1 MTPCKTGQNRTTTHR
16 KIMYK
21 IRLGYGCGI
30 KATLLT
36 NGEHLANLRK
46 ARYIGAVLVKPN
58 GVTLEC
64 SDVAFDEVTQA
75 VYVRLLPDRELTDE
89 GKYGI
94 VINAA
99 IGANEMYSTAVVN
112 VIEVAA
118 DAEVG
123 YSEITIDLSV
133 NIVNFPRNVAYTG
146 ASPKISEHQTWL
158 VYDDAIDAYVD
169 TGVDVGY
176 SNLVNRYDQKFAEF
190 VTPCIQ
196 ATDAANTAAAN
207 AASAANDKASVANTA
222 AERANTAATAANN
235 AATAATTA
243 AGNANDKAVVATTAA
258 TNANNAAAAATTA
271 VGNLNGVLEII
282 ANSECTLAERVD
294 AIARTLIGLMNGEII
309 APKMIVES
317 LVAYLDSNIVTVRNY
332 VPNIAPARAGLF
344 WIVCGEGVVTPSKYF
359 SKGDASV
366 SDWVSF

>member
-1 MTPCKTGQNRTTTHR
+1 
-16 KIMYK
+16 MYK

-36 NGEHLANLRK
+36 NGDHLANLRK

-64 SDVAFDEVTQA
+64 ADVAFDEVTQA

-89 GKYGI
+89 GTYGI

-176 SNLVNRYDQKFAEF
+176 SNLTNRYDQKFAEF
-190 VTPCIQ
+190 ITPCIQ
-196 ATDAANTAAAN
+196 ATDAANTAAANANEKATAAAN

-243 AGNANDKAVVATTAA
+243 
-258 TNANNAAAAATTA
+258 
-271 VGNLNGVLEII
+271 VGNLNGILDSI

>member
-1 MTPCKTGQNRTTTHR
+1 
-16 KIMYK
+16 MYK
-21 IRLGYGCGI
+21 IRPGYGCGI

-64 SDVAFDEVTQA
+64 ADVSFDEVTQA

-89 GKYGI
+89 GTYGI

-207 AASAANDKASVANTA
+207 ANEKATAAANAASAANDKASVANTA
-222 AERANTAATAANN
+222 AERANTAASAANN

-243 AGNANDKAVVATTAA
+243 AGNANDKA
-258 TNANNAAAAATTA
+258 AAATTA
-271 VGNLNGVLEII
+271 VGNLNGVLDII

-332 VPNIAPARAGLF
+332 VPNVAPARAGLF
-344 WIVCGEGVVTPSKYF
+344 WIVCGEGVVTPAKYF

>member
-1 MTPCKTGQNRTTTHR
+1 
-16 KIMYK
+16 MYK

-36 NGEHLANLRK
+36 NGDHHANLRK

-64 SDVAFDEVTQA
+64 ADVAFDEVTQA

-89 GKYGI
+89 GTYGI

-207 AASAANDKASVANTA
+207 ANEKATAAANAASAANDKASVANTA
-222 AERANTAATAANN
+222 AERANTAASAANN

-243 AGNANDKAVVATTAA
+243 AANADDKAGVATTAA

-271 VGNLNGVLEII
+271 VGNLNGVLDII
-282 ANSECTLAERVD
+282 ANSECTLAERVE
-294 AIARTLIGLMNGEII
+294 AIAQTLIGLMNGEII

-344 WIVCGEGVVTPSKYF
+344 WIVCGEGVVTPAKYF

>member
-1 MTPCKTGQNRTTTHR
+1 
-16 KIMYK
+16 MYN

-36 NGEHLANLRK
+36 NGEHPANLRK

-58 GVTLEC
+58 GATLKC
-64 SDVAFDEVTQA
+64 DDVAFDEVTQA
-75 VYVRLLPDRELTDE
+75 VYVRLLPDRELIDE
-89 GKYGI
+89 GEYGI

-99 IGANEMYSTAVVN
+99 IGANEMYSTGVVN
-112 VIEVAA
+112 VIEVDA

-146 ASPKISEHQTWL
+146 ASPKISDGNTWL
-158 VYDDAIDAYVD
+158 VYDDELDAYVD

-176 SNLVNRYDQKFAEF
+176 QNLINRYDQKFAEF

-196 ATDAANTAAAN
+196 ATDAANTAAASAN
-207 AASAANDKASVANTA
+207 AAAGTANTA
-222 AERANTAATAANN
+222 ASDANAAASNANSKATAANN
-235 AATAATTA
+235 AATAATNAAATATEKAGVANTA
-243 AGNANDKAVVATTAA
+243 AASANSAA
-258 TNANNAAAAATTA
+258 TAANNAASAATTA
-271 VGNLNGVLEII
+271 VGNLDGVLEIV
-282 ANSECTLAERVD
+282 ANTECTLEQRVE

-309 APKMIVES
+309 APKMVVES
-317 LVAYLDSNIVTVRNY
+317 LVAYLDTNVVTVRNY

-344 WIVCGEGVVTPSKYF
+344 WIMCGEGVDTPAKYF

>member
-1 MTPCKTGQNRTTTHR
+1 
-16 KIMYK
+16 MYK

-36 NGEHLANLRK
+36 NGDHLANLRK

-64 SDVAFDEVTQA
+64 ADVAFDEVTQA

-89 GKYGI
+89 GTYGI

-176 SNLVNRYDQKFAEF
+176 SNLTNRYDQKFAEF
-190 VTPCIQ
+190 ITPCIQ
-196 ATDAANTAAAN
+196 ATDAANTAAANANEKATAAAN

-243 AGNANDKAVVATTAA
+243 
-258 TNANNAAAAATTA
+258 
-271 VGNLNGVLEII
+271 VGNLNGILDII

>member
-1 MTPCKTGQNRTTTHR
+1 
-16 KIMYK
+16 MYN

-58 GVTLEC
+58 GATLKC
-64 SDVAFDEVTQA
+64 DDVAFDEVTQA
-75 VYVRLLPDRELTDE
+75 VYVRLLPDRELIDE

-99 IGANEMYSTAVVN
+99 IGANEMYSTGVVN
-112 VIEVAA
+112 VIEVGA

-146 ASPKISEHQTWL
+146 ASPKISDGNTWL
-158 VYDDAIDAYVD
+158 VYNDGLDAYVD

-176 SNLVNRYDQKFAEF
+176 QNLINRYDQKFAEF

-196 ATDAANTAAAN
+196 ATDAANTAAASAN
-207 AASAANDKASVANTA
+207 AAAGTANTA
-222 AERANTAATAANN
+222 ASNANSKATAANN
-235 AATAATTA
+235 AATAATNAAATATEKAGVANTA
-243 AGNANDKAVVATTAA
+243 AASANSAA
-258 TNANNAAAAATTA
+258 TAANNAAAAATTA
-271 VGNLNGVLEII
+271 VGNLDGVLEII
-282 ANSECTLAERVD
+282 ANTECTLAQRVD
-294 AIARTLIGLMNGEII
+294 AISRTLIGLMNGEII
-309 APKMIVES
+309 APKMVVES
-317 LVAYLDSNIVTVRNY
+317 LVAYLDTNVVTVRNY

-344 WIVCGEGVVTPSKYF
+344 WIMCGEGVGTPAKYF